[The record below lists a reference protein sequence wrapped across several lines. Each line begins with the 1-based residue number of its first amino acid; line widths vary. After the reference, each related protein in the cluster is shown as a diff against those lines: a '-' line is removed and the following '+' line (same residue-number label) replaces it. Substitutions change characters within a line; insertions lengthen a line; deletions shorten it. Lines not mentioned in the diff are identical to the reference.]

1 MNTILVLGGSTF
13 VSKAIAKYLISKNY
27 IVDILTRGIIPIEYT
42 GFREHIIC
50 DRHDELNLK
59 KSLENKHYDYVV
71 DISAYEKRDIDFLLS
86 SINKSKIKKYIF
98 CSSGAV
104 YPSTDEII
112 NENYETGYNENWG
125 SYGTNKKEAEDSL
138 INSDLKYCIFRPT
151 YIYGKDNNLY
161 REKFFIDK
169 ILNNETIPIPPN
181 NSSIQFIHIDD
192 LVKTFESAI
201 TNDDITGIFNL
212 THPSIYT
219 FEEIAFTIAK
229 ALKRN
234 YKIKRVTENIPARSY
249 FPFRDVTYLL
259 NTDKLKNSGLYYPQM
274 DLLEGINCTLADIL

>member
-27 IVDILTRGIIPIEYT
+27 TVDILTRGIIPIEYT

-50 DRHDELNLK
+50 DRHDLVKLK
-59 KSLENKHYDYVV
+59 KSLENKNYDYII
-71 DISAYEKRDIDFLLS
+71 DISAYEKRDIDFLLD
-86 SINKSKIKKYIF
+86 SINKSTVKKYVF

-112 NENYETGYNENWG
+112 SEAYKTGYNENWG

-138 INSDLKYCIFRPT
+138 IASNLKYCIFRPT
-151 YIYGKDNNLY
+151 YIYGEDNNLY
-161 REKFFIDK
+161 RERFFMDK
-169 ILNNETIPIPPN
+169 ILNNETIPIPPK
-181 NSSIQFIHIDD
+181 NSSIQFISIDD
-192 LVKTFESAI
+192 VVKTFESAI
-201 TNDDITGIFNL
+201 LNEDIVGIFNL

-229 ALKRN
+229 ALEKD

-259 NTDKLKNSGLYYPQM
+259 NTDKLKNSNLHYPTI
-274 DLLEGINCTLADIL
+274 DLEEGIRKLL